1 MKTDRTL
8 YTNCKI
14 FTSDSERP
22 WANAMAVE
30 DGRISWIGDAAGLAV
45 TGLDATGP
53 AAADLATTNPA
64 ATNPDAADPHP
75 TQTIDLGGR
84 TVIPGLID
92 SHQHCLLMANFIKG
106 IAALP
111 PRVHDM
117 DELAEAIRE
126 AEENLEEGRWIEGWG
141 YDEGKLKEKRKPNRW
156 DLDRGST
163 ATPVVIVRAC
173 QHIVSVN
180 SKALEIAGI
189 DRNTPDPEGG
199 VIGRGPDG
207 EPDGI
212 LYENARNLVYK
223 YMPKL
228 TEEASADNLKVYGD
242 VLASKGI
249 TAISD
254 LGELTGLK
262 YGHIFEKAM
271 DMGFRTK
278 VGAYFLWDF
287 IKDDPEFDPEVL
299 GIGEGPARGMG
310 EKAPEA
316 PPQILY
322 PGIKLIGDGSVS
334 GHTAW
339 LDRPYPGTDDCGLPT
354 CTAKDIEDA
363 KLFAKN
369 HKCQLS
375 VHCMGTAAIDR
386 TIDLL
391 YSAKPWLEAPVPT
404 FRTEHITM
412 PSETAMDRA
421 AASGIPFV
429 TQPVFM
435 FSEIESYLENLGH
448 EWTKTCY
455 PIRTWLDKGV
465 RVALS
470 TDAPATAWAE
480 PYDPFVNM
488 QAAVTRRAWD
498 GTDLGQDQR
507 ITLEEALRLY
517 TAESGPMMGF
527 RDIGVLKEGY
537 AADFVVLEEDIFGVP
552 EDEISGVKVLS
563 TYINGEKVF

>member
-1 MKTDRTL
+1 MENMKKK
-8 YTNCKI
+8 YINCKI
-14 FTSDSERP
+14 FTSDTDHL
-22 WANAMAVE
+22 WAEAMTVE
-30 DGRISWIGDAAGLAV
+30 DGHISWIGDANDMTCDEEAV
-45 TGLDATGP
+45 AYEI
-53 AAADLATTNPA
+53 
-64 ATNPDAADPHP
+64 
-75 TQTIDLGGR
+75 IDLGGR

-111 PRVHDM
+111 PRVHNM
-117 DELAEAIRE
+117 DELAAEIRRA
-126 AEENLEEGRWIEGWG
+126 AETTEEGRWIEGWG
-141 YDEGKLKEKRKPNRW
+141 YDESKLNEKRKPNRY
-156 DLDRGST
+156 DLDRGSVDI
-163 ATPVVIVRAC
+163 PVVMVRAC

-189 DRNTPDPEGG
+189 TRDTPDPSGG
-199 VIGRGPDG
+199 VIGRDADG

-242 VLASKGI
+242 VLASKGV

-271 DMGFRTK
+271 DMGFKTK

-287 IKDDPEFDPEVL
+287 IKDDPEFDPSIL
-299 GIGEGPARGMG
+299 GYKKDA
-310 EKAPEA
+310 
-316 PPQILY
+316 QILY

-354 CTAKDIEDA
+354 CTEKDIEEA
-363 KLFAKN
+363 KAFAKEHN
-369 HKCQLS
+369 CQLS
-375 VHCMGTAAIDR
+375 IHCMGTAAIDR
-386 TIDLL
+386 TVGHL
-391 YSAKPWLEAPVPT
+391 YEEKPWIEGQVPT
-404 FRTEHITM
+404 FRVEHITM
-412 PSETAMDRA
+412 PSDTAMKRA

-435 FSEIESYLENLGH
+435 FAEIESYLENLGH
-448 EWTKTCY
+448 EWTKDCY
-455 PIRTWLDKGV
+455 PIRTWLDQGI

-480 PYDPFVNM
+480 PYDPFINI
-488 QAAVTRRAWD
+488 QAAVTRKAWD
-498 GTDLGQDQR
+498 GTDCGQDQR
-507 ITLEEALRLY
+507 ISLEEAIRLY

-527 RDIGVLKEGY
+527 RDIGILKEGY
-537 AADFVVLEEDIFGVP
+537 AADFVVLGDDIFSQP
-552 EDEISGVKVLS
+552 EQKISEIKVDE
-563 TYINGEKVF
+563 TYINGEKVFCRI

>member
-1 MKTDRTL
+1 MNNTRTT
-8 YTNCKI
+8 YINCKI
-14 FTSDSERP
+14 FTSDTELP
-22 WANAMAVE
+22 LANAMTVE
-30 DGRISWIGDAAGLAV
+30 NGRISWIGDASELAAAP
-45 TGLDATGP
+45 GNISEQP
-53 AAADLATTNPA
+53 AAAKTAQSATTAPG
-64 ATNPDAADPHP
+64 
-75 TQTIDLGGR
+75 QIVDLGGH

-92 SHQHCLLMANFIKG
+92 SHQHCLLMANLVKA

-111 PRVHDM
+111 PKVHDM

-126 AEENLEEGRWIEGWG
+126 AEKDLEEGRWIEGWG
-141 YDEGKLKEKRKPNRW
+141 YDEGKLKEKRKPNRY

-163 ATPVVIVRAC
+163 ETPVVIVRAC

-189 DRNTPDPEGG
+189 TRDTPDPEGG
-199 VIGRGPDG
+199 VIGRDAKG

-212 LYENARNLVYK
+212 LYENAKNLVYK

-242 VLASKGI
+242 VLASKGV

-262 YGHIFEKAM
+262 YGHIFEKAI
-271 DMGFRTK
+271 DLGFKTK
-278 VGAYFLWDF
+278 VGAYFIWDF
-287 IKDDPEFDPEVL
+287 IKDDPEFDPAIL
-299 GIGEGPARGMG
+299 GIGQGPVCG
-310 EKAPEA
+310 EDAKTAA

-363 KLFAKN
+363 KAFAKN
-369 HKCQLS
+369 HQCQLS

-386 TIDLL
+386 TIELL
-391 YSAKPWLEAPVPT
+391 YKEKPWLEAPVPT

-421 AASGIPFV
+421 AAAGIPFV

-455 PIRTWLDKGV
+455 PVRTWLDKGV
-465 RVALS
+465 RVAFS

-480 PYDPFVNM
+480 PYDPFVNI
-488 QAAVTRRAWD
+488 QAAVTRRAWE
-498 GTDLGQDQR
+498 GTDLGQDQKVSV
-507 ITLEEALRLY
+507 EEALRLY

-527 RDIGVLKEGY
+527 RDIGILRKGF
-537 AADFVVLEEDIFGVP
+537 AADFVVLDEDILRVEEDK
-552 EDEISGVKVLS
+552 ISQVKVLS

>member
-1 MKTDRTL
+1 MKKK
-8 YTNCKI
+8 YINCKI
-14 FTSDSERP
+14 FTSDCDRP
-22 WANAMAVE
+22 WASAMMVE
-30 DGRISWIGDAAGLAV
+30 NGRISWIGDEEDLVCAEKAGDHEIV
-45 TGLDATGP
+45 
-53 AAADLATTNPA
+53 
-64 ATNPDAADPHP
+64 
-75 TQTIDLGGR
+75 DLGGR

-111 PRVHDM
+111 PRVHNM
-117 DELAEAIRE
+117 DELAEEIKS
-126 AEENLEEGRWIEGWG
+126 AESTLEEGRWIEGWG
-141 YDEGKLKEKRKPNRW
+141 YDEGKLEEKRKPDRY
-156 DLDRGST
+156 DLDRGT
-163 ATPVVIVRAC
+163 TETPVVIVRAC

-180 SKALEIAGI
+180 SKALKIAGI
-189 DRNTPDPEGG
+189 DRDTPDPEGG
-199 VIGRGPDG
+199 VIGRDANG

-242 VLASKGI
+242 VLASKGV

-262 YGHIFEKAM
+262 YGHIFEKAI
-271 DMGFRTK
+271 DMGFKTK

-287 IKDDPEFDPEVL
+287 IKDDPEFDPAIL
-299 GIGEGPARGMG
+299 GLREDA
-310 EKAPEA
+310 
-316 PPQILY
+316 QILY

-354 CTAKDIEDA
+354 CTAEDIEDA
-363 KLFAKN
+363 KKFAKE
-369 HKCQLS
+369 HGCQLS

-386 TIDLL
+386 TVGLL
-391 YSAKPWLEAPVPT
+391 YQGKPWMDHPVPT
-404 FRTEHITM
+404 FRVEHITM
-412 PSETAMDRA
+412 PSDTAMERA
-421 AASGIPFV
+421 AEAGIPFV

-435 FSEIESYLENLGH
+435 FSEIETYLENLGH

-455 PIRTWLDKGV
+455 PMRTWLDRGI
-465 RVALS
+465 RVAMS

-480 PYDPFVNM
+480 PYDPFVNI
-488 QAAVTRRAWD
+488 QAAVTRKAWD

-507 ITLEEALRLY
+507 ISLEEALILY

-527 RDIGVLKEGY
+527 RDIGMLRKGY
-537 AADFVVLEEDIFGVP
+537 AADFVVLEDDIFGCP
-552 EDEISGVKVLS
+552 EDKISEIKVDS
-563 TYINGEKVF
+563 TYINGEKVFCRQRL